1 MMNLSSLSLVKICSA
16 ATISFAILTVF
27 MIWFSPFE
35 AAEEMSSA
43 LCAATGI
50 LSMYFVG
57 KANKAVKDATDI
69 CRRLENGDFEARL
82 INISEQGDL
91 GELLWSINEMTDRTD
106 AFVREATASM
116 DYVSR
121 NQYFRRILENGMH
134 GTLLHGAITMNK
146 ATEAVAEKMGGFT
159 RVAESFEKSLSD
171 VTTEIQ
177 QTVSMLE
184 TASKSMEAAV
194 GTTNTE
200 ADSVVA
206 VSDDNSASVQTIS
219 AAAEEMS
226 SAIKEISHQ
235 MTQTSDMAKTAIT
248 ESSQAEEKIQQLV
261 TAAEK
266 IDAVVSLIQDIAD
279 QTNLLALNATIE
291 SARAGEAGKGFAVV
305 ANEVKGLAE
314 QTAKATLDITEQV
327 KTMQVISEEAASAFT
342 QVRDKMEA
350 IGQAATGVAAAVEEQ
365 TAAAQEVARGAEQAS
380 SGTMNVVERI
390 RGIKDSVG
398 SIDESSDQ
406 VQLVTETLTTQ
417 SAQKISG
424 LIDEMDLFMTELR
437 KVA

>member
-1 MMNLSSLSLVKICSA
+1 MNLSSLSLVKICNA
-16 ATISFAILTVF
+16 ATIAFALLTIL
-27 MIWFSPFE
+27 MIWFAPFE
-35 AAEEMSSA
+35 GAAEISGA

-50 LSMYFVG
+50 VSMYFVG
-57 KANKAVKDATDI
+57 KAGKAVQDATEV
-69 CRRLENGDFEARL
+69 CKKLEDGDFEARL
-82 INISEQGDL
+82 VNISEQGDL
-91 GELLWSINEMTDRTD
+91 GKMLWAINEMTDQTD
-106 AFVREATASM
+106 AFIREATASM

-121 NQYFRRILENGMH
+121 NQYFRRILEDGMH
-134 GTLLHGAITMNK
+134 GTLLNGASTMNK

-159 RVAESFEKSLSD
+159 KIAESFEASLSD

-184 TASKSMEAAV
+184 TASKSMESAV
-194 GTTNTE
+194 ATTNTE

-235 MTQTSDMAKTAIT
+235 MTQTSDMARTAIE
-248 ESSQAEEKIQQLV
+248 ESTQAEDKIQQLV
-261 TAAEK
+261 IAAEK

-327 KTMQVISEEAASAFT
+327 KTMQTISEDAASAFT

-380 SGTMNVVERI
+380 TGTMNVVERI

-417 SAQKISG
+417 SAQKING
-424 LIDEMDLFMTELR
+424 LIDEMGLFMTELR
-437 KVA
+437 KIA